1 MTFLLTAL
9 TFAKRLPWWAYVAL
23 AIVAAIL
30 LAYRAGYNA
39 RDERA
44 DREMS
49 EMLAQVSDAQERAR
63 AAQQAAMDAEQ
74 ARYDELAE
82 RTDADARLAQVEAMS
97 AADRYIE
104 RNRVRPSDRSVASDT
119 SAAPQGDGSGV
130 PAPVPA
136 DPFVA
141 VTDADVRACTVAT
154 TYAVEA
160 FLWANRLADEE

>member
-49 EMLAQVSDAQERAR
+49 EMLASVEAGQERAR

-82 RTDADARLAQVEAMS
+82 RTDANAEIAQVAAMD
-97 AADRYIE
+97 AANRYIE

-130 PAPVPA
+130 PAPVPT